1 MRYNALDT
9 DPTSKGQKGYT
20 HAMHRIPPSQKIRKK
35 TEALLNQGLQGE
47 GDVTSLIFRLGVE
60 RLAQELLEQEATDY
74 LEREHYQLRRPE
86 QEHRGYRNGYG
97 PRRIRTAEG
106 EIHVQVPQVRD
117 APQTYRSQLM
127 TFLQGNSEVLER
139 LAVEMYARGLSTRD
153 IEAALVE
160 ATGDHLLSR
169 TAVSQITEVL
179 WADYEAFAERDL
191 SGFAVEYLFLEA
203 VYESLRVQAG
213 LKEGMLVAWA
223 ICSDGRKVLLHL
235 ALGNKESH
243 ANWLDF
249 LRDMV
254 ARGLQAPVQTTTDGS
269 PGLMRAVEE
278 VFPHSLRQRC
288 LAHTPALAGG
298 ARETRNVLDK
308 IPDSARHEVKAMIQ
322 ASYYAPSPEVA
333 RMIAAQVLDTYQDH
347 YPAAMRSF
355 QDDWGACIAYL
366 RCPAVHHKRIRTTNL
381 VERSFLEERRRTKV
395 IPRFFTEKSCI
406 KLVFATLWRASQR
419 WQGVK
424 MSEFERQQL
433 KLLRRELGLLPEGTQ
448 GAVEGKTERLV
459 A

>member
-1 MRYNALDT
+1 VRYNALDT

-20 HAMHRIPPSQKIRKK
+20 HAMNRIPPSQKIRKK
-35 TEALLNQGLQGE
+35 TEALLNQGLEGE

-60 RLAQELLEQEATDY
+60 RLAQELLEQEVTDY
-74 LEREHYQLRRPE
+74 LDREHYQRRQPE
-86 QEHRGYRNGYG
+86 QEHRGYRNGYEPG
-97 PRRIRTAEG
+97 RIRTAEG
-106 EIHVQVPQVRD
+106 EIQVQVPQVRD
-117 APQTYRSQLM
+117 APETYRSELM
-127 TFLQGNSEVLER
+127 TFLRGNSEVLER

-191 SGFAVEYLFLEA
+191 SGFEVEYLFLDA
-203 VYESLRVQAG
+203 VYESLRKQAG
-213 LKEGMLVAWA
+213 FKEGVLVAWA
-223 ICSDGRKVLLHL
+223 ICHDGRKVLLHL
-235 ALGNKESH
+235 ALGNKESYQ
-243 ANWLDF
+243 NWLDF
-249 LRDMV
+249 LREMI
-254 ARGLQAPVQTTTDGS
+254 ARRLQAPVQTTTDGS
-269 PGLMRAVEE
+269 PGLIRAVEE

-288 LAHTPALAGG
+288 LAHK
-298 ARETRNVLDK
+298 TRNVLDK
-308 IPDSARHEVKAMIQ
+308 VPDSARHEVKAMIQ
-322 ASYYAPSPEVA
+322 ASYYAPNQDVA
-333 RMIAAQVLDTYQDH
+333 RMVAAEVLETYQDR

-355 QDDWGACIAYL
+355 QDDWEACIAYL

-381 VERSFLEERRRTKV
+381 LERSFLEERRRTKV

-448 GAVEGKTERLV
+448 AAVESKTERLV